1 MSLIIPNENM
11 AVRKS
16 EVLLNARYQL
26 SELALKLISII
37 YSNVKRSD
45 EIGKDYKIKVND
57 IAKLINKDYGNI
69 YTYLKKVVDEML
81 ESPVSIE
88 IEKGKEWVKFNW
100 ISDAYYKDGII
111 TFCISKRL
119 KPYILELQQK
129 FVKYKLENI
138 LNLKGVYAIRLYEIL
153 KDIFNQ
159 NTKYNKRA
167 EKIYELYEFREMLQI
182 PKSYSYGNSSGIKK
196 RILEK
201 SKTEFAEHTD
211 IIFEYEEIKTGRK
224 VTHLKFYI
232 LPNPAKLQD
241 NYNKND
247 KIFKTRASFVK
258 FLRENYSG
266 NGKYFGYKTI
276 EGRNWWLGINNKD
289 LMYATLAEEIKH
301 LNSVESGEI
310 YDIWFKIAQN
320 SELYQELILSKV
332 CLQELQKTNKD
343 KFMEFNYEIKLF
355 KEQGII

>member
-196 RILEK
+196 KNLRK
-201 SKTEFAEHTD
+201 
-211 IIFEYEEIKTGRK
+211 IK
-224 VTHLKFYI
+224 
-232 LPNPAKLQD
+232 N
-241 NYNKND
+241 
-247 KIFKTRASFVK
+247 
-258 FLRENYSG
+258 
-266 NGKYFGYKTI
+266 
-276 EGRNWWLGINNKD
+276 
-289 LMYATLAEEIKH
+289 
-301 LNSVESGEI
+301 
-310 YDIWFKIAQN
+310 
-320 SELYQELILSKV
+320 
-332 CLQELQKTNKD
+332 
-343 KFMEFNYEIKLF
+343 
-355 KEQGII
+355 